1 MWRCG
6 WPGGVNRWH
15 ASGCPGTPPARAAA
29 GGSTSTAATT
39 RASSGWPTTTA
50 RSTSPPPL
58 SPEAVEILRQ
68 QRERFVAKFGREPGP
83 DEPIF
88 FDAPPV
94 EQIEFQMV
102 QAMKLAGID
111 PAIIYAYEKTDGLL
125 VTESNQHL
133 ISDKDLA
140 AWQAAVDEYEAK
152 HRGKPE

>member
-1 MWRCG
+1 MGRERLSRNSPCPCG
-6 WPGGVNRWH
+6 
-15 ASGCPGTPPARAAA
+15 SGKKYKHCCSHKGFEWVADDDGTI
-29 GGSTSTAATT
+29 T
-39 RASSGWPTTTA
+39 
-50 RSTSPPPL
+50 RSTPL
-58 SPEAVEILRQ
+58 TPEAVDILHQ
-68 QRERFVAKFGREPGP
+68 QREKFVAKFGREPGP
-83 DEPIF
+83 DEPLF

-102 QAMKLAGID
+102 QAMKAAGID

-133 ISDKDLA
+133 IPDKDLG